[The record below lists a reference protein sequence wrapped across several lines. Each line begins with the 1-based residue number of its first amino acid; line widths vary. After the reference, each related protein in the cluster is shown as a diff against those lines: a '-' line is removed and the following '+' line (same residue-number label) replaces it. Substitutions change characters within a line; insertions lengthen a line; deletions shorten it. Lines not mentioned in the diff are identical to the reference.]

1 MMIVTQGYGE
11 EDKDIIVADIKVAV
25 EVDGVINV
33 EVVVE

>member
-11 EDKDIIVADIKVAV
+11 EDKDLIIADIDVKV
-25 EVDGVINV
+25 EVDGIVNV

>member
-11 EDKDIIVADIKVAV
+11 EDKDIIIADIDVAV
-25 EVDGVINV
+25 EVDGIIDV